1 MPNRLASA
9 AMAAVTTLVLVA
21 PAAAQQSVSVTERVF
36 YGDLDLST
44 PKGARAMYHRIQGA
58 ASRACAQSHSPALQR
73 GEAELA
79 RCRTTTVH
87 SAVAEL
93 GAPLVTARYAR
104 NYNDRQT
111 VAAAR

>member
-1 MPNRLASA
+1 
-9 AMAAVTTLVLVA
+9 MAAVTTLALAA
-21 PAAAQQSVSVTERVF
+21 PAAAQQTVSVTERVF

-44 PKGARAMYHRIQGA
+44 PKGARAMFHRMQGA
-58 ASRACAQSHSPALQR
+58 ASRACAQPHSPALQR

-79 RCRTTTVH
+79 RCRTTTLH

-104 NYNDRQT
+104 NYGDRQT
-111 VAAAR
+111 LAAAR